1 MTLRLDIEH
10 RLGSFSLQAKLT
22 AGTGVTALFG
32 RSGSG
37 KTSLVRIIAGLTKP
51 QRGLVELDG
60 EVLADSSRRI
70 CIPCHKRRF
79 GYVFQEARLFP
90 HLTVEQ
96 NLHYGRWF
104 SGRLAKPAES
114 ADIIEML
121 GIGSLLKRRPEN
133 LSGGEKQRVS
143 IGRALLCA
151 PRLLLMDEPLAAL
164 DEARKAEIIPYLE
177 RLRDETKIP
186 IIYVSHSI
194 NEVSR
199 LADRIVVLKNGRVE
213 IDGPAATILSRPAF
227 STHLERREAGSI
239 LSGTIEAF
247 DREHGL
253 ATLRLTGKALQVP
266 TQWADVG
273 RAVRV
278 HIPARDVML
287 ATVRP
292 EGLSALNILEGSIAE
307 IMPASD
313 GMVMVQTDCGGD
325 IIQSRITQLSVE
337 RLRLKAGMPI
347 FVIVKSAAF
356 DPY

>member
-10 RLGSFSLQAKLT
+10 RLGAFTLEAKLT
-22 AGTGVTALFG
+22 AGPGVTALFG

-51 QRGLVELDG
+51 QRGLVELEGD
-60 EVLADSSRRI
+60 VLADSSRRI
-70 CIPCHKRRF
+70 CVPCHKRRF

-104 SGRLAKPAES
+104 SGASAKPAES
-114 ADIIEML
+114 ADIVEML

-177 RLRDETKIP
+177 RLRDEMKIP

-199 LADRIVVLKNGRVE
+199 LADRIVVLKNGQVE
-213 IDGPAATILSRPAF
+213 INGPAAAILSRPAF

-253 ATLRLTGKALQVP
+253 ATLRLTAKALQVP
-266 TQWADVG
+266 TQWAEVG

-313 GMVMVQTDCGGD
+313 GMVMVQTDCSGD

-337 RLRLKAGMPI
+337 RLRLEAGMPI